1 MPLSKHC
8 SNATGNNVMP
18 IYLLDYHICAL
29 ISYTN
34 TLSYSLS
41 VFLYSLFSF
50 YSLKRR
56 KKKFHIV
63 IFIFFSTL
71 SLSNT
76 QRQMT
81 KWTKCNNAIHIKDVK
96 VAARATQWN
105 RIMCIH
111 VSFFMDSNKPLTTA
125 AQQKIRI
132 RLSTAS
138 ERFWSSIASHSVRQR
153 WRQQLFRSWLF
164 KKKSEKRLSM
174 PNCNT

>member
-105 RIMCIH
+105 RIMCIR
-111 VSFFMDSNKPLTTA
+111 VSFFYGFEWTFDNSSATKNSNSIVDRERTLLIIDCISLGAAAVTA
-125 AQQKIRI
+125 A
-132 RLSTAS
+132 TV
-138 ERFWSSIASHSVRQR
+138 SV
-153 WRQQLFRSWLF
+153 
-164 KKKSEKRLSM
+164 M
-174 PNCNT
+174 II